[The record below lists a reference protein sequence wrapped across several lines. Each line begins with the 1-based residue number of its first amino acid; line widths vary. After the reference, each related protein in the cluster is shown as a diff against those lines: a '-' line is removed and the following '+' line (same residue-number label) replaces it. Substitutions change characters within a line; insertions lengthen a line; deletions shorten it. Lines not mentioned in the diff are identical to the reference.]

1 MSRFETF
8 VGMRF
13 LRPRRK
19 QILWSIVTII
29 SVAGVALGV
38 TVLIVVISVMTG
50 FQDYM
55 RQKSLEAYSH
65 MVVLSF
71 AGQIEG
77 YDELRSRIEAF
88 PGVRAASPFV
98 YSEVMMTRK
107 DNVSGVIVRG
117 IDTDTFSRVST
128 LGDHMDIGH
137 VDDLNKLH
145 KPASDTVDPAE
156 PATDTPE
163 YPGVII
169 GSELAA
175 SLQVFPGDLVGL
187 VTPLGESTPMGM
199 VPKMRQ
205 FVVSGIFTLGL
216 FEFDSKF
223 VFLNKKD
230 AQSFFGIGDRVSGL
244 EVLVNDVM
252 AAPDIALALNNELG
266 WPYKVKDWT
275 RMNENLFAAIKLEK
289 LVMFVILSMIV
300 FVASMNIFT
309 TLYWTV
315 MDKKRAI
322 AVMRT
327 MGASSGT
334 VLRLFLVQGMVI
346 GLVGSVVG
354 LVLGTGLCLAQ
365 IKFNLVRIDPQVYL
379 IDTLPMK
386 LEWVNFVVV
395 STAALLM
402 SLVATI
408 IPARTAAAVD
418 PVKVLRYE

>member
-1 MSRFETF
+1 MKHFETF

-19 QILWSIVTII
+19 QILWSIVTVI
-29 SVAGVALGV
+29 SISGVALGV

-71 AGQIEG
+71 AGQIEN
-77 YDELRSRIEAF
+77 YPELLDRVEKF
-88 PGVRAASPFV
+88 PGVTAASPFV
-98 YSEVMMTRK
+98 YSEVMMTRR
-107 DNVSGVIVRG
+107 DNVAGVIVRG
-117 IDTDTFSRVST
+117 IDTASFARVSKV
-128 LGDHMDIGH
+128 GEAMDIGRL
-137 VDDLNKLH
+137 DDLNSLH
-145 KPASDTVDPAE
+145 APTSEDQTGGEVDQYPA
-156 PATDTPE
+156 
-163 YPGVII
+163 VII

-175 SLQVFPGDLVGL
+175 TLQVFPGDVIGL

-199 VPKMRQ
+199 VPKMKR
-205 FVVSGIFTLGL
+205 FVVTGIFTLGL

-223 VFLNKKD
+223 VFVNKTD
-230 AQSFFGIGDRVSGL
+230 AQTFFGIGDRVSGV
-244 EVLVNDVM
+244 EVTVNDVM
-252 AAPDIALALNNELG
+252 KAPEIAMAMNEELG

-289 LVMFVILSMIV
+289 LVMFVILSLII

-327 MGASSGT
+327 MGATQNSI
-334 VLRLFLVQGMVI
+334 LRLFLVQGMVI
-346 GLVGSVVG
+346 GAIGAVFG
-354 LVLGTGLCLAQ
+354 LLLGTGLCLAQ
-365 IKFNLVRIDPQVYL
+365 IKFHLVRIDPKVYL
-379 IDTLPMK
+379 IETLPMK
-386 LEWVNFVVV
+386 LEIVNFVIVAA
-395 STAALLM
+395 AALVM
-402 SLVATI
+402 SLAATI
-408 IPARTAAAVD
+408 IPARTAARVD
-418 PVKVLRYE
+418 PVQVLRYE